1 MADLDFGAQ
10 RLRANLRAK
19 MFGIESGPVRIGR
32 YAVLRMLGRGATG
45 AVYAAYDEERDRRV
59 AIKLAARPGEGWQ
72 DAQILARLRHEHLV
86 DAFEVGT
93 FDGRVYL
100 VMEYIRGHTLAGWL
114 TQRRS
119 PEEIVGKYLQAGRG
133 LAAAHRAGVV
143 HRDFKPANLLL
154 GHDGRVRVVDFGLAR
169 SAVEGTPPFKAPEQ
183 LQKGPVDPRTD
194 QFSFCLAIF
203 DALFGLPGHAGRRS
217 RQVLLGVL
225 DGVRALA
232 PRRTAVPRRI
242 TAALERGLSRD
253 PTARFDS
260 MESLLGELE
269 PERGLLGIIAVGARL
284 VR

>member
-1 MADLDFGAQ
+1 MADLDFDAQ

-32 YAVLRMLGRGATG
+32 YAVLRMLGQGPTG

-72 DAQILARLRHEHLV
+72 EAQILAQLSHEHLV
-86 DAFEVGT
+86 EAFEVGT
-93 FDGRVYL
+93 FDDRVYL

-114 TQRRS
+114 TERRTS
-119 PEEIVGKYLQAGRG
+119 EAILGKFLQAGRG

-154 GHDGRVRVVDFGLAR
+154 GHDGRVRVVDFGLTR
-169 SAVEGTPPFKAPEQ
+169 YEVQGTPAFKAPEQ
-183 LQKGPVDPRTD
+183 LQRRKVDARAD

-203 DALFGLPGHAGRRS
+203 DALFGQAGHAGRRS
-217 RQVLLGVL
+217 RQVLLGIL

-232 PRRTAVPRRI
+232 PRSTQVPRRI
-242 TAALERGLSRD
+242 TAALERGLSGD
-253 PTARFDS
+253 PAARFES
-260 MESLLGELE
+260 MEPLLAELE
-269 PERGLLGIIAVGARL
+269 PERGLRGLITAGARL